1 MLKQLCAFGA
11 LTLAILPPC
20 AASASARAGAA
31 HRAAAAQSPALYSR
45 QARRRAATLLQL
57 KLLELR
63 EERLERVRAVILK
76 HLNPSTLFDDRPAP

>member
-1 MLKQLCAFGA
+1 MLKQLCALGA

-31 HRAAAAQSPALYSR
+31 HRAAAQSPALYSR